1 MRLRPRLLLR
11 GVKGPDWPGLQTKEE
26 KMISIKTAFG
36 RAASGDSGISTFWLL
51 VWAIAIDDDRQ
62 RSDKR
67 RKKRDATPPHRPKPP
82 AGPQPC

>member
-1 MRLRPRLLLR
+1 MTD
-11 GVKGPDWPGLQTKEE
+11 GSCWPGLQTKEE

-36 RAASGDSGISTFWLL
+36 CAASGNSGISTFWLL

-62 RSDKR
+62 RRDKR

-82 AGPQPC
+82 AGPCP

>member
-51 VWAIAIDDDRQ
+51 VWAIVILDDAQ
-62 RSDKR
+62 RRDK
-67 RKKRDATPPHRPKPP
+67 RKKRDRDASPPPSPKPP
-82 AGPQPC
+82 AGPCP

>member
-36 RAASGDSGISTFWLL
+36 RAASGNSGISTFWLL

-62 RSDKR
+62 RRDKR
-67 RKKRDATPPHRPKPP
+67 RKKRDRDASPPPRPNAPRP
-82 AGPQPC
+82 

>member
-36 RAASGDSGISTFWLL
+36 CAASGNSGISTFWLL
-51 VWAIAIDDDRQ
+51 VFAIAILDDADR
-62 RSDKR
+62 RD
-67 RKKRDATPPHRPKPP
+67 RKKRDRDARPPHRPKLP
-82 AGPQPC
+82 AGPCP